1 MDDNRPGY
9 YAIIPAN
16 VRYDEKLQAS
26 AKLLYGEISALL
38 NEDGFCF
45 ASNAYFANLY
55 GVTERTISGLISKL
69 QQGGYV
75 FIDIVR
81 DDSGQVVS
89 RKIRLTASVSDG
101 QPVEKNFHTPRKD
114 FREGIE
120 NNFQYT
126 NTSNTNIYKENI
138 KESSQPKESKSGKRG
153 RKKAEPIDPLPLI
166 VEWIRNDTSDDWSD
180 DMRNELYL
188 AVVRFLQGRQDAG
201 IPLQSKPATTALCN
215 RLMRYS
221 GGQHAIMIDML
232 DTATER
238 GWRSIYRPKDA
249 GVQLDQTKQED
260 KRWL

>member
-1 MDDNRPGY
+1 MNDSRPGY

-16 VRYDEKLQAS
+16 VRYDDQLQAS

-89 RKIRLTASVSDG
+89 RKIRLTMSTTDG
-101 QPVEKNFHTPRKD
+101 QPAEKIFHTPRKD

-120 NNFQYT
+120 ENFQYT

-153 RKKAEPIDPLPLI
+153 RKKAEPIDPLPLMEAWI
-166 VEWIRNDTSDDWSD
+166 RDGVPVEWSP
-180 DMRNELYL
+180 DMRNELYS
-188 AVVRFLQGRQDAG
+188 AVIRFLQSRQDKG
-201 IPLQSKPATTALCN
+201 IPLESKPAVTALCN

-221 GGQHAIMIDML
+221 RGNHAIMIDML

-238 GWRSIYRPKDA
+238 GWRSIYPPKDA
-249 GVQLDQTKQED
+249 DVREDTQPQEG